1 MLFFVFG
8 LFVGCSL
15 GVFLIAVLIKSKE
28 DHEAISRSM
37 EEKDGAGFLKK
48 RDRLKIVIH

>member
-15 GVFLIAVLIKSKE
+15 GVFIVAILIKPKE
-28 DHEAISRSM
+28 DHEAAWRSI
-37 EEKDGAGFLKK
+37 EEKDGARFLKEGPYEK
-48 RDRLKIVIH
+48 VYH

>member
-8 LFVGCSL
+8 LFVGGCL
-15 GVFLIAVLIKSKE
+15 GFFFVAMLIKSKE